1 MLRPVTKL
9 TRYMS
14 KQGYLDGL
22 DDALLLI
29 CEDKLQDSA
38 VAMVA
43 QHKACLKKLGE
54 RSLRLACPF
63 AQLLSVTLCS
73 MPC

>member
-1 MLRPVTKL
+1 
-9 TRYMS
+9 MS

-29 CEDKLQDSA
+29 SDDKLQDSA

-43 QHKACLKKLGE
+43 QHKACHKKLGE
-54 RSLRLACPF
+54 QSLD
-63 AQLLSVTLCS
+63 
-73 MPC
+73 